1 MAFTEG
7 ARVYH
12 DANQTVPL
20 DSDLILAFNSE
31 RWDTDGIHDPVTN
44 NSRLTCQTAGKYV
57 IAGHAH
63 FELGGVCVRKIKIK
77 LNGSTMIMDQAWDRN
92 PDGLTRMDCMTVY
105 NLKVGDYVELEVRNG
120 DFVDEGGYRI
130 MALAAKSPEFMM
142 QRIGPSG
149 IENFYA
155 TLSDLKT
162 DTTYHFRAKATNAAG
177 TSYGED
183 KTFTTSGAEE
193 ERTAHMSAK
202 LLSAGLLEENVL

>member
-12 DANQTVPL
+12 DADQTVPKEG
-20 DSDLILAFNSE
+20 DLILAFNSE

-63 FELGGVCVRKIKIK
+63 FEQGGVCARKIKIR
-77 LNGSTMIMDQAWDRN
+77 LNGGNLIMDQAWDRN
-92 PDGLTRMDCMTVY
+92 PDGLTRMNCMTVY
-105 NLKVGDYVELEVRNG
+105 NLAVGDYVELEVRDG
-120 DFVDEGGYRI
+120 DYVEPGGYRI
-130 MALAAKSPEFMM
+130 MALASKSPEFMM
-142 QRIGPSG
+142 HRIGPPG

-155 TLSDLKT
+155 TLSDLKPL
-162 DTTYHFRAKATNAAG
+162 TTYHFRAKATNSAG

-183 KTFTTSGAEE
+183 ETFTTSGGKEE
-193 ERTAHMSAK
+193 KTAHMSAK
-202 LLSAGLLEENVL
+202 LLSAGMLEENVL